1 MDINKQDKKK
11 KHIWTV
17 LFVLINIAV
26 IAATAI
32 NEFSGKPA
40 GAIGLRFTKRALFY
54 LGCTGLWR
62 VYVPAS
68 VNSID
73 PTAFSGCPHV
83 ALAGPA
89 GSYAESYAG
98 KNKLS
103 FVVE

>member
-40 GAIGLRFTKRALFY
+40 GAIGLTKR
-54 LGCTGLWR
+54 
-62 VYVPAS
+62 VP
-68 VNSID
+68 
-73 PTAFSGCPHV
+73 
-83 ALAGPA
+83 
-89 GSYAESYAG
+89 
-98 KNKLS
+98 KK
-103 FVVE
+103 